1 MRQPF
6 TFHIAY
12 ALIGISV
19 ITGTYST
26 ASAEYLHGDESISG
40 SQIIIG
46 YSGKK
51 TYDSYQALT
60 IHSIKYVGSDSS
72 GIQASGGAF
81 QIASGGKLTISNN
94 GSATIVNNTVA
105 SARNRGCGGAIFN
118 DTTQS
123 TVDIFGNGIISF
135 ENNQAT
141 ASTPR
146 GGAIYGGTIHIHD
159 NELVTFK
166 NNQTKKYSASVQD
179 YAGIGGAICLYEGDS
194 TLISGNNSV
203 VFDSNKS
210 VQGGAI
216 YARRNS
222 GFRLQNNGTVSFV
235 NNIVHSETS
244 ANIKGAA
251 IYGRDS
257 SINISNNDSV
267 IFRGNAQITND
278 SVVLRSI
285 YLETVEEGYGTPA
298 ITLTAKTGG
307 EISFYDSIYVGNNV
321 PITLN
326 KDASGTIIFTG
337 ESTEEDLSALSVDY
351 PVPYNTLADI
361 EASRTSNLL
370 GTTTL
375 YDGNLIIKEKAV
387 LNINNFSVLKGAV
400 IVASDAQLNLGK
412 KNLAMPTLT
421 LAGGTVTLGTE
432 DDHAAALSVSSLTVT
447 DNSTLNADLVI
458 ADNGRITFDFS
469 GSDEKKLTMGC
480 SVTLGNDYTV
490 YLDHATIT
498 TLMRDDHADGLTL
511 IHNIESIQDILLADN
526 VRVYETDTNEESDI
540 LLYTQTESD
549 GTKSLRARR
558 ATPEPATA
566 TLSLL
571 ALAAFAARRRR
582 Q

>member
-1 MRQPF
+1 MRQTF
-6 TFHIAY
+6 TFCVAH
-12 ALIGISV
+12 ALIGIFV
-19 ITGTYST
+19 ITGIYST
-26 ASAEYLHGDESISG
+26 ASGEYLHGDESISG

-51 TYDSYQALT
+51 TYDSYQDLT
-60 IHSIKYVGSDSS
+60 IHSIKYVGSDGS
-72 GIQASGGAF
+72 GIQALGGAF
-81 QIASGGKLTISNN
+81 QIASGGQLTISNN
-94 GSATIVNNTVA
+94 GSATIANNTVA
-105 SARNRGCGGAIFN
+105 SERNHGRGGAIYN
-118 DTTQS
+118 GTTQS
-123 TVDIFGNGIISF
+123 ITDIFGNGIVTF

-141 ASTPR
+141 ASIPS
-146 GGAIYGGTIHIHD
+146 GGAIYGGTIKMHD
-159 NELVTFK
+159 NELVLFK
-166 NNQTKKYSASVQD
+166 NNQTKKYSSSVQD
-179 YAGIGGAICLYEGDS
+179 YAGIGGAICLYES
-194 TLISGNNSV
+194 NSALISNNNSV
-203 VFDSNKS
+203 VFDGNKS
-210 VQGGAI
+210 VMGGAV
-216 YARRNS
+216 YARRGS

-235 NNIVHSETS
+235 SNIVHSETS
-244 ANIKGAA
+244 ANVKGAA

-257 SINISNNDSV
+257 TINISNNDSV

-307 EISFYDSIYVGNNV
+307 EITFYDSIYVGKSV

-326 KDASGTIIFTG
+326 KDAAGAIIFTG
-337 ESTEEDLSALSVDY
+337 ETTKEDLRTLIVDY
-351 PVPYNTLADI
+351 PISYGHSVDI
-361 EASRTSNLL
+361 EASRTSDLL

-375 YDGNLIIKEKAV
+375 YNGSLIIKEKAV
-387 LNINNFSVLKGAV
+387 LNISNFSVLKGAV

-412 KNLAMPTLT
+412 KNLSMPSLT

-432 DDHAAALSVSSLTVT
+432 DDHAAALTVSSLTVT
-447 DNSTLNADLVI
+447 DNSTLNADLVL
-458 ADNGRITFDFS
+458 ADNGSITFDFS

-498 TLMRDDHADGLTL
+498 MLMSDEHAEGLTL
-511 IHNIESIQDILLADN
+511 IQDIETIRDILLADN
-526 VRVYETDTNEESDI
+526 VRAYDTTTNEESDI

-582 Q
+582 H